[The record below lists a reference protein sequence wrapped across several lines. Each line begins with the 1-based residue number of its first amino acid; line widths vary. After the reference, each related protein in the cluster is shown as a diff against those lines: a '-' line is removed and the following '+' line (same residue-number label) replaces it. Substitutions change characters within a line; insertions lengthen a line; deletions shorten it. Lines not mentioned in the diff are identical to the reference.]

1 MLRYLKK
8 SFYHDY
14 SPHYWPNFKLALPVV
29 LSQAGQMVV
38 GLADTIMVGQLG
50 ATELAAV
57 SFANSI
63 FTIGLV
69 VNIGLAIAVTP
80 LVGKAHGANKPKKC
94 GYWLKQGLVANF
106 IFALLQI
113 VLMFGVSFTMP
124 FMGQES
130 AVVQA
135 AIPYY
140 LILVSSILP
149 FSIFMVFKQFSEGI
163 ANTRIAMVIT
173 LVANITNIALNYI
186 LIFGK
191 AGFPQLGI
199 DGAGWATLI
208 SRILMPLAF
217 IIVFI
222 RLPFFELYKASFKKA
237 KIRFKEIV
245 SVIKVGVPIGG
256 QMVIEVFAFSMG
268 AIMMGWINQESM
280 AAHQIVISMAS
291 VTYMM
296 SMGLSAA
303 ATIKV
308 SNYLGAG
315 DWSNLKHSAYAII
328 HKVIIFMFFTAILFI
343 GLRNFLPTLF
353 VDDVNVINIAATL
366 MVVAG
371 IFQLFDGLQAV
382 WLGALRGLEDV
393 RMPTVIAFITWII
406 LALPI
411 SYICTFVLNMG
422 PIGVWLGYLFGL
434 FAGSILLHIRF
445 AQMYR
450 KMSNNTP
457 LGANSEKSS

>member
-8 SFYHDY
+8 SFYRDY
-14 SPHYWPNFKLALPVV
+14 TPHYWPNFKLALPVV

-80 LVGKAHGANKPKKC
+80 LVGKAHGGNNPKKC
-94 GYWLKQGLVANF
+94 GYWLKQGLVANL
-106 IFALLQI
+106 IFALFQI
-113 VLMFGVSFTMP
+113 VVMLGVSFTMP
-124 FMGQES
+124 FMGQDT
-130 AVVQA
+130 AVVEM

-140 LILVSSILP
+140 LILVLSILP
-149 FSIFMVFKQFSEGI
+149 FSIFMVFKQFAEGI

-173 LVANITNIALNYI
+173 LLANLVNILLNYF

-208 SRILMPLAF
+208 SRIIMPIAF
-217 IIVFI
+217 IAVFI
-222 RLPFFELYKASFKKA
+222 RLPFFKIYKDSFKRA
-237 KIRFKEIV
+237 KVHLKEIV

-308 SNYLGAG
+308 SNYLGAN
-315 DWSNLKHSAYAII
+315 DWPNLKHSAYAIV
-328 HKVIIFMFFTAILFI
+328 HKVMVFMVFTAISFI
-343 GLRNFLPTLF
+343 SLRNILPTLF
-353 VDDVNVINIAATL
+353 VDDANVIGIAATL

-371 IFQLFDGLQAV
+371 VFQLFDGLQAV

-393 RMPTVIAFITWII
+393 KMPTLIAFITWIV
-406 LALPI
+406 LALPV
-411 SYICTFVLNMG
+411 SYICTFVFNMG

-434 FAGSILLHIRF
+434 FAGSVLLHIRF
-445 AQMYR
+445 VYMY
-450 KMSNNTP
+450 KKISNP
-457 LGANSEKSS
+457 I